1 MVSIV
6 IQILEGLNYLHEQ
19 HIIHRDIK
27 PDNIFLT
34 ENHIVKIGDFG
45 LATKGEYGIVGKN

>member
-45 LATKGEYGIVGKN
+45 LATKEEYEITGKN